1 MTLALTTLLA
11 EGSPNTGPEFGEAS
25 PLGLLVVVLL
35 LAGVFALV
43 WSMNRH
49 IKRVPESFDV
59 PQIEASAEAGADA
72 ENRESPRESGR

>member
-35 LAGVFALV
+35 LVGVFALV

-49 IKRVPESFDV
+49 LKRVPERFDI
-59 PQIEASAEAGADA
+59 PETEASADA
-72 ENRESPRESGR
+72 EDRESPRETGR

>member
-35 LAGVFALV
+35 LAGVFALA

-49 IKRVPESFDV
+49 LKRVPESFDT
-59 PQIEASAEAGADA
+59 PETEASADA
-72 ENRESPRESGR
+72 ENRESPREPGR

>member
-1 MTLALTTLLA
+1 MIHALTVVLA
-11 EGSPNTGPEFGEAS
+11 QETPNTGPEFGEAS

-35 LAGVFALV
+35 LVGVFALV

-49 IKRVPESFDV
+49 LKRVPESFDT
-59 PQIEASAEAGADA
+59 PESPTSDDA